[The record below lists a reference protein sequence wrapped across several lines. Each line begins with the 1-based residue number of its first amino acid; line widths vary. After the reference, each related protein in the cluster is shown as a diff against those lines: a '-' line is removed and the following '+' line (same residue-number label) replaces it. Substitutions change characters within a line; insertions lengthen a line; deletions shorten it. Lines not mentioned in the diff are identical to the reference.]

1 MKTFTKLGFA
11 AALLAGSALTTN
23 AVIAQEA
30 QQPKMEQPGADTSA
44 KPKAP
49 GQTKTEGESAT
60 QMAPGQKQNSGSVG
74 SATEAA
80 PGQTKTEGQ
89 ADSGGTAG
97 EPKPNENA
105 ATEEAPGQKQKAGQA
120 AATDAAPGQQQ
131 KNEQAGSAQE
141 AAPGQAKQ
149 DQAEG
154 ESKPS
159 NETTASVDIS
169 TEQKTEIRT
178 VIQETKVEPADV
190 DIDISVGVAVPTTV
204 EFHPLPSRIVEIV
217 PQYRGYEY
225 FVLADGRI
233 IIVEPSSHE
242 VVYIIVV

>member
-49 GQTKTEGESAT
+49 GQTKTEG
-60 QMAPGQKQNSGSVG
+60 
-74 SATEAA
+74 
-80 PGQTKTEGQ
+80 Q

-120 AATDAAPGQQQ
+120 DATDAAPGQQQ

-159 NETTASVDIS
+159 DETTASVDIS

-204 EFHPLPSRIVEIV
+204 EFHPLPARIVEIV

>member
-120 AATDAAPGQQQ
+120 DATDAA
-131 KNEQAGSAQE
+131 
-141 AAPGQAKQ
+141 
-149 DQAEG
+149 
-154 ESKPS
+154 
-159 NETTASVDIS
+159 
-169 TEQKTEIRT
+169 
-178 VIQETKVEPADV
+178 
-190 DIDISVGVAVPTTV
+190 PTTV
-204 EFHPLPSRIVEIV
+204 EFHPLPARIVEIV